1 MLGFTKEELE
11 SKNGIFTVEEIL
23 QQPDT
28 WRKTARQLADMQEP
42 LRSFIHSIT
51 EQDDYEIILTGAGTS
66 EYVGNSLLPAL
77 LTRFGGHIHSIGTT
91 DIVATPEAFVPA
103 DKPLLLVSFARSGN
117 SPESVGAVKAVDR
130 ICQKAAHLFIT
141 CNRDGALA
149 KMADEKDNCFSLVL
163 TPETH
168 DRSFAMT
175 SSFTNMYLA
184 ALIALT
190 EERMDFEDVIGA
202 GEAFAADGFE
212 TVKAFVADNDFN
224 RIVYLGSDV
233 LKGIAQ
239 EAALKVLELTAGQ
252 VVALH
257 DSPMGFRHGPKSVV
271 DEDTVSVVYISENP
285 VTRRYEMDLL
295 KELFR
300 DRRGSKILAVASV
313 IDDII
318 AANCD
323 LAVPIEAHRGDGS
336 DAAVPNS
343 KLALPYIMAAQVLAV
358 LYALKLGI
366 TPDNPC
372 PTGEVNRVVQGVT
385 IYE

>member
-1 MLGFTKEELE
+1 MLGFTRNELE
-11 SKNGIFTVEEIL
+11 TKKGIFTVEEIL

-28 WRKTARQLADMQEP
+28 WKKTICQLQAEAKP
-42 LRSFIHSIT
+42 LRDFIYSVT
-51 EQDDYEIILTGAGTS
+51 SQADYEIILTGAGTS

-91 DIVATPEAFVPA
+91 DIVATPQAFVPA

-130 ICQKAAHLFIT
+130 ICSQAKHLFIT
-141 CNRDGALA
+141 CNKDGALA
-149 KMADEKDNCFSLVL
+149 KIAGEKDNCYSLVL

-175 SSFTNMYLA
+175 SSFSNMYLA
-184 ALIALT
+184 ALIALSP
-190 EERMDFEDVIGA
+190 ESEPDFTDVIEGGQDFAKA
-202 GEAFAADGFE
+202 GYEIIRD
-212 TVKAFVADNDFN
+212 FVSENDFD

-239 EAALKVLELTAGQ
+239 ESALKVLELTAGQ

-271 DEDTVSVVYISENP
+271 DDSTVSVVYISEDP
-285 VTRRYEMDLL
+285 ATRRYEMDLL
-295 KELFR
+295 KELYR
-300 DRRGSKILAVASV
+300 DRGESKVISIASKT
-313 IDDII
+313 DE
-318 AANCD
+318 A
-323 LAVPIEAHRGDGS
+323 IEANSDLVIPMQVGS
-336 DAAVPNS
+336 DKDEPVQNC
-343 KLALPYIMAAQVLAV
+343 KLALLYIMAAQTLAV
-358 LYALKLGI
+358 LYSLKLGI